1 MVCMPILKGLCTEM
15 FDIKA
20 QRIYIAKDWMLNER
34 IPQIDHQLF
43 AFNVLDA
50 FAASPHGRWV
60 EVSVLQVSH
69 SDPKC
74 PIANMYLVLIVWKK
88 VYIEVQRDHCIWV
101 ASTFVSWFVWL
112 DLFVISVRS
121 SGGVKWLQTFELPPS
136 HNTSSLCGNNILF
149 EKILVAKSILF
160 NLQAM
165 AKLGKR
171 ILEIGFVASC
181 VSTTKES

>member
-1 MVCMPILKGLCTEM
+1 M
-15 FDIKA
+15 
-20 QRIYIAKDWMLNER
+20 NEYR
-34 IPQIDHQLF
+34 KSTINSF

-112 DLFVISVRS
+112 DLFVIFVRS

-136 HNTSSLCGNNILF
+136 Q
-149 EKILVAKSILF
+149 KILELCLNGSFSSRSCSHIYSCLICKRWLRF
-160 NLQAM
+160 
-165 AKLGKR
+165 GKR
-171 ILEIGFVASC
+171 ILEIGFIASC
-181 VSTTKES
+181 VGTTKES

>member
-1 MVCMPILKGLCTEM
+1 MVWMPTLKRVCTE
-15 FDIKA
+15 ILNTKA

-74 PIANMYLVLIVWKK
+74 PIANMYLVLIVWEK
-88 VYIEVQRDHCIWV
+88 VYIEVRRDHCIWV

-112 DLFVISVRS
+112 DLFVISVRG

-136 HNTSSLCGNNILF
+136 HNTSKLCRNDTLF
-149 EKILVAKSILF
+149 DKIVVAKLFLF
-160 NLQAM
+160 NLQVM
-165 AKLGKR
+165 AKFGKR
-171 ILEIGFVASC
+171 ILEIGFIASC
-181 VSTTKES
+181 VGTTKES